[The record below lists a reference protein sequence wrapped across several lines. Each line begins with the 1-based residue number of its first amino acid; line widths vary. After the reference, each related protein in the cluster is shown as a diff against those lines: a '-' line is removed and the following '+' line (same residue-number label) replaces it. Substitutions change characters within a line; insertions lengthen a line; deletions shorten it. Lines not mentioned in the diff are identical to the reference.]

1 MTLQVIGPPLFECDA
16 SGRRKSHIGTIFP
29 DRGTLVTLPGIHA
42 TQRLAFIDWLNEQR
56 WLQGRPQLAEAEEE
70 AEFARSVDLIF
81 EEDQVLIRPDPAQMG
96 LAFTADELLATLVSK
111 RRIRFLFLMDPK
123 VRDALKV
130 HGERW
135 RISPMPRSRDDMR
148 HLIESSKISIREL
161 PLYYYNRFL
170 GTRYVTYTEFAQL
183 GSLEPVLLVRQ
194 LAEIAEHSVQ
204 RNRAGHLEVAFF
216 GVEAGRFGAGDFRGI
231 DFAGLPAGDLRQRYQ
246 ELLDRFHDA
255 CEPDLLQDD
264 PGAEVWCNR
273 MLSALISQ
281 RDQTITQ
288 EVLQALSPEFF
299 MQVEW
304 LPGGRFEESEFVP
317 DPIFD
322 EADDHPEDEN
332 LLRLCDPLVRGFIF
346 NLIREYGGLDYVN
359 VGRIPQS
366 LSKRQL
372 PQGGRRAVYLAEVM
386 IHGAREPLVRFI
398 RFQKW
403 GIRERLDEG
412 KPLLAAILESE
423 EYTDYVL
430 DRRLGVMQLGMHVPP
445 SMSLRR
451 TRERYFGANRELH
464 GQFIPVV
471 YFEREYLRGLA
482 TDKLP
487 RSVYQRPGYAER
499 LAALLGRA
507 AAGNMICGR
516 ATEPTKRIMFDDGDE
531 VVVEDP
537 VSGLPVELMIC
548 DPSGAFAD
556 YQRSLLEVAED
567 YAQPVNGRLDR
578 VPDPGRFAAAYLQAL
593 GDEFRRL
600 QGDYRKRRRPFE
612 ALFKHYEDEH
622 AGSFTFRWSCVLR
635 RLDSTDVDAL
645 VAAIRKRISLPAGS

>member
-1 MTLQVIGPPLFECDA
+1 
-16 SGRRKSHIGTIFP
+16 
-29 DRGTLVTLPGIHA
+29 
-42 TQRLAFIDWLNEQR
+42 
-56 WLQGRPQLAEAEEE
+56 
-70 AEFARSVDLIF
+70 
-81 EEDQVLIRPDPAQMG
+81 
-96 LAFTADELLATLVSK
+96 
-111 RRIRFLFLMDPK
+111 
-123 VRDALKV
+123 
-130 HGERW
+130 
-135 RISPMPRSRDDMR
+135 
-148 HLIESSKISIREL
+148 
-161 PLYYYNRFL
+161 
-170 GTRYVTYTEFAQL
+170 
-183 GSLEPVLLVRQ
+183 
-194 LAEIAEHSVQ
+194 
-204 RNRAGHLEVAFF
+204 
-216 GVEAGRFGAGDFRGI
+216 
-231 DFAGLPAGDLRQRYQ
+231 
-246 ELLDRFHDA
+246 
-255 CEPDLLQDD
+255 
-264 PGAEVWCNR
+264 

-482 TDKLP
+482 TDRLRRASGRTARP
-487 RSVYQRPGYAER
+487 RGGRQHDLRPGDGAHEADHVRRRRRGRGRGSRQWTAGRTDDLRSFWR
-499 LAALLGRA
+499 LCRLPAQPAGGRRRLRA
-507 AAGNMICGR
+507 AGER
-516 ATEPTKRIMFDDGDE
+516 
-531 VVVEDP
+531 
-537 VSGLPVELMIC
+537 
-548 DPSGAFAD
+548 
-556 YQRSLLEVAED
+556 
-567 YAQPVNGRLDR
+567 
-578 VPDPGRFAAAYLQAL
+578 
-593 GDEFRRL
+593 
-600 QGDYRKRRRPFE
+600 
-612 ALFKHYEDEH
+612 
-622 AGSFTFRWSCVLR
+622 
-635 RLDSTDVDAL
+635 
-645 VAAIRKRISLPAGS
+645 PAGSSAGPRKVRGRLSPGFGGRIPSPPG